1 MPATF
6 WKANGQVIGIYDL
19 MIERYGFSIAYPE
32 MELTHSNYLVY
43 GETGNYDIWIF
54 LFWNADG
61 LISINFWIP
70 DYYRE
75 EALETWEGDIDS
87 YLYNPNHWVE
97 CSSCE
102 GTGDFSKC
110 NGWGGT
116 SVGRHSNFKH
126 KCDNCGGSGDCPDCW
141 DGYTSK
147 SNRMTGVSCL
157 MRKKS
162 NEIGNATPKR

>member
-6 WKANGQVIGIYDL
+6 WKANDQVIGIYDL

-87 YLYNPNHWVE
+87 YLYNPNHWVNVPAVKE
-97 CSSCE
+97 PEISVNAMDGE
-102 GTGDFSKC
+102 ELLWVGTA
-110 NGWGGT
+110 T
-116 SVGRHSNFKH
+116 SN
-126 KCDNCGGSGDCPDCW
+126 
-141 DGYTSK
+141 T
-147 SNRMTGVSCL
+147 
-157 MRKKS
+157 
-162 NEIGNATPKR
+162 NATIVEEAGIVLTAGTDIHQNRTG